1 MLPSKQIRLWIR
13 KFLLQGAYYRGVWKR
28 IRMMILSPMPIKAAG
43 RTALVL
49 YRFGKKN
56 RVSEVKINKLHG
68 MMAGY
73 AVGQL
78 LNTDS
83 QIRLDG
89 YLKMNGW
96 EYDYMSGRHSDTHQG
111 RSVG

>member
-1 MLPSKQIRLWIR
+1 M
-13 KFLLQGAYYRGVWKR
+13 
-28 IRMMILSPMPIKAAG
+28 
-43 RTALVL
+43 
-49 YRFGKKN
+49 
-56 RVSEVKINKLHG
+56 KINKLHG

-96 EYDYMSGRHSDTHQG
+96 EDDYMGRGRSDTHYMIGWLKYAYNARGQNSCT
-111 RSVG
+111 RAFM